1 MHFDE
6 LRNRVVGNVEF
17 VSPNEIKVLLELNAP
32 QTTALNTGIPHFFP
46 RINSFVLIPN
56 EDGFLVGLISW
67 IGTEYSNYPKRK
79 GLKDFDIIDLPYPV
93 RKLSLSPLGTL
104 RKEGRHLRLE
114 RGIVTFPSVG
124 DSVIIPSDIQL
135 KSILENQDQS
145 ATVEIGSA
153 SIVSNVPVKI
163 DPDRL
168 FGRHFAVLGN
178 TGSGKSCSVAG
189 IIRWTI
195 ESAKQAIKETEEKSK
210 EPNARFIILDP
221 NGEYSNAFSDLGKVR
236 RFHISL
242 TQEEEDMASQLKV
255 PAWLWNSY
263 EWSAITQASGKTQ
276 RPILR
281 RALREMRNS
290 KFDLSD
296 DVTLRIQRFYSSAY
310 ISIRNLIRN
319 ASYRDESTKSAIMLK
334 SIGEDSVGYY
344 ELNSSCKTE
353 INELQDVIKQT
364 LAEKFKSFTKEGK
377 KIEFYDPFTEEKFK
391 NVEITIE
398 KILEKVGGLKVYTG
412 PNEDS
417 PVPFDE
423 SQLPSHVDRLAKES
437 GHQEWLDFYIM
448 RMRTMLSDKRM
459 ASILKYDSDVTL
471 ESWLNDYLGSDNAS
485 NGPIAIIDL
494 SIVPIEIVHIIVSV
508 ISRII
513 FEALQRYRR
522 MNSKVLPTV
531 IVMEEAHTFI
541 KRYSDNQDEFS
552 SEKLSC
558 QIFEKIA
565 REGRKFGLGLL
576 LSSQRPSEL
585 SSTVLSQCN
594 TFLLHRIV
602 NDRDQ
607 ELVKKLVPDNLGSLL
622 EELPVLPTRK
632 AILLGHASS
641 IPILVDIKDLPESQ
655 RPDSKD
661 PDFWNVWTK
670 QSDRRID
677 WKTIVNK
684 WQFEDSTD
692 ETDASKQEKT
702 KSIPLT
708 EPKDSEL
715 KKSSPK
721 KKK

>member
-6 LRNRVVGNVEF
+6 LRNRVVGIVEF
-17 VSPNEIKVLLELNAP
+17 VSPVEIKVLLELNAP

-46 RINSFVLIPN
+46 RINNFVLIPN
-56 EDGFLVGLISW
+56 EEGFLVGLISW

-79 GLKDFDIIDLPYPV
+79 GFKDFDIIDLPYPV

-104 RKEGRHLRLE
+104 RKEGKLFRLE

-124 DSVIIPSDIQL
+124 DNVIIPSDIQL
-135 KSILENQDQS
+135 QSILENQDKK

-168 FGRHFAVLGN
+168 YGRHFAVLGN

-195 ESAKQAIKETEEKSK
+195 ESAKKAINNTKGSAVTD
-210 EPNARFIILDP
+210 PNARFIILDP
-221 NGEYSNAFSDLGKVR
+221 NGEYSNAFSDIGKVR
-236 RFHISL
+236 RFQISF
-242 TQEEEDMASQLKV
+242 TEDDLVSPLKV

-281 RALREMRNS
+281 RALREIRNS
-290 KFDLSD
+290 KSDFSD
-296 DVTLRIQRFYSSAY
+296 DVSLQIQRFYSSAF

-319 ASYRDESTKSAIMLK
+319 SGYRDDASKAAATLK
-334 SIGEDSVGYY
+334 SIEADS
-344 ELNSSCKTE
+344 NSYQALDSICKKE
-353 INELQDVIKQT
+353 IKELQNTIDTI
-364 LAEKFKSFTKEGK
+364 LSEKFSSFVKDGKTIEYYKS
-377 KIEFYDPFTEEKFK
+377 FTEEKFK
-391 NVEITIE
+391 TVANSIE
-398 KILEKVGGLKVYTG
+398 KILEKVGGLGVYTG

-423 SQLPSHVDRLAKES
+423 SQLPDHVDRLAKES

-448 RMRTMLSDKRM
+448 RMRTMLSEKRI
-459 ASILKYDSDVTL
+459 ASILKYDSNVSL
-471 ESWLNDYLGSDNAS
+471 ESWLADYLGADDAI

-494 SIVPIEIVHIIVSV
+494 SIVPIEIVHIVVSV

-531 IVMEEAHTFI
+531 LVMEEAHTFI
-541 KRYSDNQDEFS
+541 KKYSDSQEDFS
-552 SEKLSC
+552 SERLSC

-607 ELVKKLVPDNLGSLL
+607 ELVRRLVPDNLGSLL

-661 PDFWNVWTK
+661 PDFWDVWTK
-670 QSDRRID
+670 KSPRKID
-677 WKTIVNK
+677 WPTLASK
-684 WQFEDSTD
+684 WQFEDLVGEIDITNLRGASAKKSKMIAK
-692 ETDASKQEKT
+692 ESNPQASK
-702 KSIPLT
+702 
-708 EPKDSEL
+708 
-715 KKSSPK
+715 KKA
-721 KKK
+721 